1 MIWEYIKKKHK
12 LEKKSLKANKKF
24 PELKMMAN
32 GDYKSSNHTMSSD
45 DEVFNVSKQLSI
57 PYYMKFDIVPTHKKV
72 YKDLATGLE
81 RSQ

>member
-1 MIWEYIKKKHK
+1 
-12 LEKKSLKANKKF
+12 
-24 PELKMMAN
+24 MMAN

-45 DEVFNVSKQLSI
+45 DEVFNVSKQILA
-57 PYYMKFDIVPTHKKV
+57 PYYIKFDIVPTHKKV